1 MANSSKGEFMK
12 KRIPYIIILILLIA
26 VEVVIALTQHNN
38 WLRSYGGD
46 VIVVWA
52 VYCLVQSVIGG
63 KKPVITHIGVLIFA
77 FLVEF
82 LQYIHIVDIIGLGDI
97 EFFRILIGTSFAVE
111 DLLSYA
117 LGTAIGIAGSF
128 LYNKIRRL

>member
-1 MANSSKGEFMK
+1 MK

-26 VEVVIALTQHNN
+26 VEVVIAITQHNN

-52 VYCLVQSVIGG
+52 VYCLVQSIIGG
-63 KKPVITHIGVLIFA
+63 KNPYITHIGVLIFA

-82 LQYIHIVDIIGLGDI
+82 LQYIHIVDIIGLGHI

-111 DLLSYA
+111 DLYSYA
-117 LGTAIGIAGSF
+117 LGTAIGIAGSIT
-128 LYNKIRRL
+128 YNKMKKSRINTKDIK

>member
-1 MANSSKGEFMK
+1 MK

-26 VEVVIALTQHNN
+26 AEVVIALTQHNT

-52 VYCLVQSVIGG
+52 VYCLVQAIIGG

-82 LQYIHIVDIIGLGDI
+82 LQYIQLHHM
-97 EFFRILIGTSFAVE
+97 
-111 DLLSYA
+111 LLNH
-117 LGTAIGIAGSF
+117 L
-128 LYNKIRRL
+128 L

>member
-1 MANSSKGEFMK
+1 MK

-26 VEVVIALTQHNN
+26 VEVVIALTQHDN
-38 WLRSYGGD
+38 WLRYYGGD

-63 KKPVITHIGVLIFA
+63 KKPVNTHIGVLLFA

-111 DLLSYA
+111 DLYSYA
-117 LGTAIGIAGSF
+117 LGTIIGLTGSL
-128 LYNKIRRL
+128 LYNKMKKSLINTKMNE

>member
-1 MANSSKGEFMK
+1 MK
-12 KRIPYIIILILLIA
+12 KRLPYIIILILLIA
-26 VEVVIALTQHNN
+26 VEVIIALTQHGN
-38 WLRSYGGD
+38 WLRYYGGD

-52 VYCLVQSVIGG
+52 VYCLVQAIIGG
-63 KKPVITHIGVLIFA
+63 KNPYITHIGVMLFA

-97 EFFRILIGTSFAVE
+97 EFFRTLIGTSFAAE
-111 DLLSYA
+111 DLFCYA

-128 LYNKIRRL
+128 IYSQVKKIRINAKENE

>member
-117 LGTAIGIAGSF
+117 LGTAIGIVGSF

>member
-1 MANSSKGEFMK
+1 MK

-26 VEVVIALTQHNN
+26 VEVVIALTQHGN
-38 WLRSYGGD
+38 WLRYYGGD

-117 LGTAIGIAGSF
+117 LGTAIGIVGSF

>member
-1 MANSSKGEFMK
+1 MK

-26 VEVVIALTQHNN
+26 VEVIIALTQHGN
-38 WLRSYGGD
+38 WLRYYGGD

-52 VYCLVQSVIGG
+52 VYCLVQAIIGG
-63 KKPVITHIGVLIFA
+63 KNPYITHIGVMLFA

-97 EFFRILIGTSFAVE
+97 EFFRTLIGTSFAAE
-111 DLLSYA
+111 DLFCYA
-117 LGTAIGIAGSF
+117 LGTVIGIAGSF
-128 LYNKIRRL
+128 IYSQVKKIRINAKENE

>member
-26 VEVVIALTQHNN
+26 VEVVIALTQHGN
-38 WLRSYGGD
+38 WLRYYGGD

-117 LGTAIGIAGSF
+117 LGTAIGIVGSF

>member
-1 MANSSKGEFMK
+1 MK
-12 KRIPYIIILILLIA
+12 KRIPYVIILILLIA

-117 LGTAIGIAGSF
+117 FGTAIGIVGSF
-128 LYNKIRRL
+128 LYKKMQK

>member
-1 MANSSKGEFMK
+1 MK

-117 LGTAIGIAGSF
+117 LGTAIGIVGSF

>member
-1 MANSSKGEFMK
+1 MK
-12 KRIPYIIILILLIA
+12 KRIPYIILLILLIV

-52 VYCLVQSVIGG
+52 VYCLVQSIIGG

-111 DLLSYA
+111 DLYSYA
-117 LGTAIGIAGSF
+117 LGTAIGIAGS
-128 LYNKIRRL
+128 LIYNKMKKSRINTKECG